1 MLLSVQLLFEI
12 LELEKSSKKGND
24 VSLEEARFLKLIF
37 LLCSLLLSTETI
49 SCENEQKPDSRKNN
63 KVILLIKQIN

>member
-1 MLLSVQLLFEI
+1 MLLSVQLSYEI

-24 VSLEEARFLKLIF
+24 DSLYEARFLKLIF
-37 LLCSLLLSTETI
+37 SSCPLLLSTETT
-49 SCENEQKPDSRKNN
+49 SWENEQKADNRKNN